1 MIALKALQFLFFNA
15 MDACCRLSF
24 LHDKFFCLAA
34 KTTIRLDSYI
44 SYGQYQ
50 SPPVCVQAKLLEPS
64 FKLFIYLSFDPL
76 FVTMAAFALRR
87 RSPVAIFL
95 VRPSR
100 ATLPSQNYSSNDT
113 IFQLIEIIFSSPR

>member
-15 MDACCRLSF
+15 MDACCRLHVAFSLS
-24 LHDKFFCLAA
+24 LHDQRSPRRQILLSL
-34 KTTIRLDSYI
+34 TYHTVNTNLL
-44 SYGQYQ
+44 Q
-50 SPPVCVQAKLLEPS
+50 SVSEAKLLEPS
-64 FKLFIYLSFDPL
+64 FDLL

-100 ATLPSQNYSSNDT
+100 ATLPPQNYSSNDT
-113 IFQLIEIIFSSPR
+113 ISQLIEIIFSSPR

>member
-15 MDACCRLSF
+15 MDACCRLAFSLFLSTTTNSF
-24 LHDKFFCLAA
+24 E
-34 KTTIRLDSYI
+34 RREVDSYHTVNTNLL
-44 SYGQYQ
+44 Q
-50 SPPVCVQAKLLEPS
+50 SVSEAKLLEPS
-64 FKLFIYLSFDPL
+64 FDLL

-100 ATLPSQNYSSNDT
+100 ATLPPQNYSSNDT
-113 IFQLIEIIFSSPR
+113 IIFSSPR